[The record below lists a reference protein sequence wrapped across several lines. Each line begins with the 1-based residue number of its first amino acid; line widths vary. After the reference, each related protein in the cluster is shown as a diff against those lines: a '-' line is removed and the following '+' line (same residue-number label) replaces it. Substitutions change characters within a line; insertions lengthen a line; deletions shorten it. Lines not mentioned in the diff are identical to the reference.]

1 MRCRE
6 KARRCFPLTQKSASS
21 RRVRWNQTLS
31 PTTGRRNVRS
41 PFDHSAADVAA
52 AELEH
57 HAAGVAGCGYLEQ
70 LLERARAAPANGTAH
85 PESDADV
92 TVGDAID
99 ILHHIDR
106 ALVGALWRVEAATAA
121 DDLVLLQLRIAG
133 TSSGPYRSAPPTG
146 HDVSLSV
153 TVALR
158 VENSCIGASWCAAND
173 RALRASASDAL

>member
-1 MRCRE
+1 MRGRE
-6 KARRCFPLTQKSASS
+6 KAMRGFPLREKSARS

-31 PTTGRRNVRS
+31 STTGRRNVRS
-41 PFDHSAADVAA
+41 PFDHSATDIAA
-52 AELEH
+52 AEREH
-57 HAAGVAGCGYLEQ
+57 HGAGVAGCSYLEQ
-70 LLERARAAPANGTAH
+70 LLARARAAPTTATAH
-85 PESDADV
+85 PERDGDV

-106 ALVGALWRVEAATAA
+106 ALVGAMWRVEAATAA

-146 HDVSLSV
+146 QDVSLSV

-158 VENSCIGASWCAAND
+158 VGQSCIGASWCAAND
-173 RALRASASDAL
+173 RALRASASDAP